1 MGFLSSI
8 LSVAKPV
15 AMIGAQLL
23 PSILQQLPEA
33 AGSNTLEPNNAS
45 ASLIDFI
52 ADDQEKKIYA
62 VNNTPSTLTVTFQED
77 VEVSGSYGVQTESFA
92 LPPRN
97 AADVTND
104 IETYTND
111 GTLSANYQNGI
122 ETTAM
127 VVGGRLG
134 VLTLPI
140 LAGLTFTAFGGKVT
154 FERRT
159 VEVVGKKVDQWSV
172 KSSSQLSSLLF
183 DYNTKNGEKMHFKAD
198 LKDETG
204 TDSTT
209 TDYEYLVT
217 MDQEGL
223 ATGVLTDFTVTV
235 EAEETA
241 FAALLSKRELVS
253 FEQLPSS
260 VRARL
265 RVA

>member
-1 MGFLSSI
+1 
-8 LSVAKPV
+8 V
-15 AMIGAQLL
+15 
-23 PSILQQLPEA
+23 
-33 AGSNTLEPNNAS
+33 
-45 ASLIDFI
+45 SLIDFI

-62 VNNTPSTLTVTFQED
+62 VNNTASTLTVTFQED

-111 GTLSANYQNGI
+111 GTLSANYQNG
-122 ETTAM
+122 TPATAL
-127 VVGGRLG
+127 VGGGRLG

-154 FERRT
+154 FERKT
-159 VEVVGKKVDQWSV
+159 VDVVGKKVDQWTI
-172 KSSSQLSSLLF
+172 KSSSQLSSVLF
-183 DYNTKNGEKMHFKAD
+183 DYNTKNGQKMHFKAD
-198 LKDETG
+198 LKEETAAASA
-204 TDSTT
+204 TAE
-209 TDYEYLVT
+209 YEYPIT

-241 FAALLSKRELVS
+241 FVALLSTRTLVP
-253 FEQLPSS
+253 FEQLPSK

-265 RVA
+265 RAA